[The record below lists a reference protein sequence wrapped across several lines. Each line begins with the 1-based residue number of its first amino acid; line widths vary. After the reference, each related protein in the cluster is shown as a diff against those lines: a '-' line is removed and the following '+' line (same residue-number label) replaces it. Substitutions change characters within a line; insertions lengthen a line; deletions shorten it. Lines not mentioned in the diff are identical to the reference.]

1 MDPEEITYKP
11 REAVFTKD
19 TLNPHTEEG
28 ITSSLTSIGDLIRKP
43 VKIKINF
50 ANCMLE
56 KFAAGGGFKALLN
69 LIYTENEEEN
79 GLMSDRSTTT
89 KGSYFVS
96 AEEGHVAAASGRVK
110 YGCPMQ
116 VAEDIVRF
124 VKAINGRLKEQ
135 YRAQI
140 LGDFK
145 QRLYKRIKSIS
156 DVEIRELEIEQV
168 QSLFKA
174 MEELLLQVGHQ
185 EMIEEFYEFKEMQS
199 LNLYLRLMDS
209 PSFEKKLKGI
219 NGIREYV
226 AKLESAQDE
235 SDDPKAQKETLKHV
249 DAEKFTEWVLENKII
264 ELIYEKY
271 MHIEL
276 IKRSIEIQ
284 KFVALNTT
292 EFPQHLIDFMWNSIK
307 DKHEE
312 VKKVIYEN
320 FVELAPCLE
329 FSSAEKIFNKF
340 LDVKYDNY
348 DEDFVDLIGRFTH
361 KSLRLIVLKTK
372 DDNSIRVN
380 DAVTRQENFQFF
392 GVSLMFN
399 LIMDDSPLSTSLSI
413 RVLEYLQEIIN
424 EYPAVEIFLPIVE
437 ECLRNLERDVSIY
450 QSLLIMKEYLTKMQN
465 LSCYQETCENYFQKF
480 KENHNIIDYLTK
492 NIESYFQ
499 KVRQRVEVI
508 KSSRKPSLNGTQ
520 NDHLQKECFIG
531 KFSHEQNI
539 CQRID
544 SLRYFI
550 AHPYLDISLSID
562 QFKQLW
568 NVFVKQPN
576 FPFETMIFLQFAS
589 QIYSTPNKG
598 YRFVVAIHDFKEV
611 LLQILQ
617 NKEYLD
623 IRDLTQEKLN
633 CIEFYFVI
641 ANINSNKLTINQKEG
656 FNFKNH
662 VFKSNNVSKLD
673 LNPIGLSYFWEC
685 LVECPDKDLAER
697 VINFLVDLSIR
708 VDQSLNLNREDI
720 CTQVVHD
727 IMTALKGALE
737 KKNFQAIERYI
748 MFLDKFFDRFENK
761 TGSYF
766 YKLNNA
772 YSNMASSSQRFGLN
786 VKLLPYNIQTKVDLY
801 LKDRIGYIR
810 EVLAN
815 HYELDNTDFQ
825 MTICGTQIRDEDLL
839 KELVSFYSIQN
850 PLIQLTKKP
859 ASELHLDFKSFAV
872 KEKECVEIFFEIFS
886 TMINSEHLKNIWDFV
901 HKLPL
906 QQDIK
911 QEFSELD
918 SYIDILNGENQ
929 LSDQNVFR
937 TYYYLSLI
945 QSLSLTDEYYWK
957 LKSIDV
963 HSYKGEWAYH
973 FENNQG
979 VTWLTGLVLNTD
991 FTQISNFLYIK
1002 TLLILSKLLWLFL
1015 E

>member
-1 MDPEEITYKP
+1 MEE
-11 REAVFTKD
+11 EM
-19 TLNPHTEEG
+19 
-28 ITSSLTSIGDLIRKP
+28 TSSTGIGELYNRHTAVD
-43 VKIKINF
+43 KIKINF
-50 ANCMLE
+50 ANSMIE
-56 KFAAGGGFKALLN
+56 KFAAAGGFKVLLN
-69 LIYTENEEEN
+69 LIFSENEEEN
-79 GLMSDRSTTT
+79 GLLSDRSTTT
-89 KGSYFVS
+89 KGNYFIS

-116 VAEDIVRF
+116 VAEMILGL
-124 VKAINGRLKEQ
+124 VKAISGRFKDQ
-135 YRAQI
+135 YGAQF

-156 DVEIRELEIEQV
+156 DVEIKELEIEQV
-168 QSLFKA
+168 QSLFRA
-174 MEELLLQVGHQ
+174 MEEFLLQVGHK
-185 EMIEEFYEFKEMQS
+185 EVVEEFYEFKEIQC

-235 SDDPKAQKETLKHV
+235 SDDPKSQKETLKHV
-249 DAEKFTEWVLENKII
+249 DADKFTEWVLENKII

-284 KFVALNTT
+284 KFIAENTPD
-292 EFPQHLIDFMWNSIK
+292 FPQHLIDFMWNSIK

-320 FVELAPCLE
+320 LIELAPCLDLQ
-329 FSSAEKIFNKF
+329 AAQKIFNKF
-340 LDVKYDNY
+340 LEVKYENY
-348 DEDFVDLIGRFTH
+348 DEDFIDLIGRFTH
-361 KSLRLIVLKTK
+361 KGLRLIVLKTK

-380 DAVTRQENFQFF
+380 EAITRQENPQFF

-413 RVLEYLQEIIN
+413 RVLEYLQEIIS

-437 ECLRNLERDVSIY
+437 ECLKNLERDVSIY
-450 QSLLIMKEYLTKMQN
+450 QSLLIMKEYLTKMQT
-465 LSCYQETCENYFQKF
+465 LPCYQETCENYFQKF
-480 KENHNIIDYLTK
+480 QQNHNIIDYLTK

-499 KVRQRVEVI
+499 KVRQRVQAI
-508 KSSRKPSLNGTQ
+508 KSSRKPSLNGTHPQ
-520 NDHLQKECFIG
+520 GNLQKECFIG

-539 CQRID
+539 FQRID

-576 FPFETMIFLQFAS
+576 FHFETTLFLQFIS
-589 QIYSTPNKG
+589 QFYSAPNKG
-598 YRFVVAIHDFKEV
+598 LRFVVAIRDIKEV
-611 LLQILQ
+611 LLQILH
-617 NKEYLD
+617 NKEYLE
-623 IRDLTQEKLN
+623 IRDLTPEKLN

-641 ANINSNKLTINQKEG
+641 ANIHSNKLRLDQSEG
-656 FNFKNH
+656 FNLKNLTL
-662 VFKSNNVSKLD
+662 KSNNVYKLD

-685 LVECPDKDLAER
+685 LVECPDKELAER
-697 VINFLVDLSIR
+697 VTNFLVDLSTR
-708 VDQSLNLNREDI
+708 VDSSLNLDQEAI
-720 CTQVVHD
+720 CSQAVHD

-737 KKNFQAIERYI
+737 QKHFRAIERYI
-748 MFLDKFFDRFENK
+748 MFLDKFLARFENK
-761 TGSYF
+761 TGQIF
-766 YKLNNA
+766 YKINNT
-772 YSNMASSSQRFGLN
+772 YSNMATSSPKVGLH
-786 VKLLPYNIQTKVDLY
+786 VKLLPYNLPTRVDLN
-801 LKDRIGYIR
+801 LKDRIGFIR
-810 EVLAN
+810 EVIAN
-815 HYELDNTDFQ
+815 HYKLDNTDFQ
-825 MTICGTQIRDEDLL
+825 MTVCGTQIRNDDLL
-839 KELVSFYSIQN
+839 KDLASFYSVQN
-850 PLIQLTKKP
+850 PWIQIVKKP

-872 KEKECVEIFFEIFS
+872 KEREYVEIFFEIFS

-906 QQDIK
+906 QRDIK
-911 QEFSELD
+911 KDFSELD

-929 LSDQNVFR
+929 LYDQNIFR
-937 TYYYLSLI
+937 AYYYLSLI

-957 LKSIDV
+957 WKSIDV

-979 VTWLTGLVLNTD
+979 IEWLTGLVLNTD
-991 FTQISNFLYIK
+991 FSQISNFLYIK
-1002 TLLILSKLLWLFL
+1002 TLLLLSKLLWLFL